1 MKDLNYEKI
10 ILWLENQDR
19 IELNNNEIES
29 LLILN
34 VTNNFVATEKKVY
47 KYQECEDFMLFLSK
61 YIYEKHYIELCDNVS
76 LNNIEDRMKNND
88 ILSIE
93 IIFNKNENEYIN
105 VVWND
110 ESDYTNSYQSMIY
123 YEDKL
128 AIRCNKYGKAED
140 F

>member
-1 MKDLNYEKI
+1 
-10 ILWLENQDR
+10 
-19 IELNNNEIES
+19 
-29 LLILN
+29 
-34 VTNNFVATEKKVY
+34 
-47 KYQECEDFMLFLSK
+47 MLVLSK
-61 YIYEKHYIELCDNVS
+61 DIYEKHYIDLCDNVS
-76 LNNIEDRMKNND
+76 ENTIEDRMKNND